1 MTVTICSEPHKI
13 TMFNVTYLIVIIGIF
28 PMNGYGLDLMRYLI
42 SSKYKKLT
50 LSFEAKDISCSL
62 NLFTCSKL
70 ICKHSISYFDKM
82 Y

>member
-1 MTVTICSEPHKI
+1 
-13 TMFNVTYLIVIIGIF
+13 
-28 PMNGYGLDLMRYLI
+28 MNGYGLDLMRYLI

-50 LSFEAKDISCSL
+50 LSFEAKDICSL

>member
-1 MTVTICSEPHKI
+1 
-13 TMFNVTYLIVIIGIF
+13 MFNVIHLIVNIGIF
-28 PMNGYGLDLMRYLI
+28 PTNGYGLDLMRYLI

-50 LSFEAKDISCSL
+50 LSFEAKDICSL